1 MGACSSHRVSELGC
15 TEHEPSSAPARTSMG
30 GPALGVGGFHRSPS
44 RGAAPFNVRK
54 ALACTRFRP
63 FCWRRGR
70 IPIVRFSFSRS
81 ASRLS
86 ARRQDLYQI
95 CGECSERLAWASS
108 RQASL
113 VGMRLAASMRAAR
126 AGWPRSSKSSSAV
139 CNSNRFAPW
148 RRASS
153 RAAPMSARRASG
165 RVVEDLHLAPRR
177 HARARHQPLF

>member
-1 MGACSSHRVSELGC
+1 V
-15 TEHEPSSAPARTSMG
+15 
-30 GPALGVGGFHRSPS
+30 FISPS
-44 RGAAPFNVRK
+44 FRTRLYRARAVISSCAYEHGRSRPGRWRLSPLTFTRCCALQCSESAGVYTVSPILLAAWTYSDR
-54 ALACTRFRP
+54 ALFLH
-63 FCWRRGR
+63 
-70 IPIVRFSFSRS
+70 RS

-108 RQASL
+108 GQASL